1 MKFWVYL
8 IISAH
13 KNKIYS
19 YVGYTKN
26 LKSRL
31 LLHNNSKGAK
41 YTRGKKWS
49 LAYKKSYDTKGK
61 ALKNEFKL
69 KKNKKKRKVIKDKYL
84 IKNENINSST
94 L

>member
-8 IISAH
+8 IISTY

-41 YTRGKKWS
+41 YTKGRIWKLIYKKCYKSKS
-49 LAYKKSYDTKGK
+49 LAM
-61 ALKNEFKL
+61 KNEYKL
-69 KKNKKKRKVIKDKYL
+69 KKDIKKRKEIKKKYL
-84 IKNENINSST
+84 KKFV
-94 L
+94 

>member
-1 MKFWVYL
+1 ML
-8 IISAH
+8 ISLDEDKA
-13 KNKIYS
+13 YT
-19 YVGYTKN
+19 YVGYTSN
-26 LKSRL
+26 LKNRI